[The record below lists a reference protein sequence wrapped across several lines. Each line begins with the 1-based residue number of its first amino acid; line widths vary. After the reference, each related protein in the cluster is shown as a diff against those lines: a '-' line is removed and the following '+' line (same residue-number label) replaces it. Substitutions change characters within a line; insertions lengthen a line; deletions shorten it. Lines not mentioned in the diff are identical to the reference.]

1 VSDAAAATAARVVVL
16 SRSGCHLCADAC
28 AVVARVAADL
38 GVGWREQDIDGDAGL
53 TAQWGEYVPV
63 VVVDGEVHTWF
74 RVDEARLRAAL
85 G

>member
-1 VSDAAAATAARVVVL
+1 MIRVSPTARVVVL
-16 SRSGCHLCADAC
+16 SRPGCHLCADAC
-28 AVVARVAADL
+28 AVVARIAADA
-38 GVGWREQDIDGDAGL
+38 GVEWVEHDISDDAAL

-74 RVDEARLRAAL
+74 RVDESGLRSAL